1 MFWVFRLLYM
11 YALQSSKHKHFVFK
25 WQRVLILL
33 DYLFQSVY
41 LKDSNVLAK
50 DVLANT
56 HINHIIRMQHV
67 HTYIVVIEIYIHCFC
82 SKTKFWPNYKLAL
95 QMSIQFPINSNKV
108 MSHFLLCDFPSK
120 ESRQKYK
127 VKVYFLRCR

>member
-1 MFWVFRLLYM
+1 M
-11 YALQSSKHKHFVFK
+11 YALQSLKHKHFVFK

-50 DVLANT
+50 YLLANT
-56 HINHIIRMQHV
+56 HINYIIRMQHV

-82 SKTKFWPNYKLAL
+82 SKTKF
-95 QMSIQFPINSNKV
+95 
-108 MSHFLLCDFPSK
+108 
-120 ESRQKYK
+120 
-127 VKVYFLRCR
+127 